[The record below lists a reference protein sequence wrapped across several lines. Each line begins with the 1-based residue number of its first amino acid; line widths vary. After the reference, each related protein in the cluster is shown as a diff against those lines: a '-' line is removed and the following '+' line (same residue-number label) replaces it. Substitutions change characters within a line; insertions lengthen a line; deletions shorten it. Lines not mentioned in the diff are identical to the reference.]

1 MTGVWLGVDV
11 GTVRVGV
18 ARSDPGGIL
27 ASPLVTLA
35 RDVQH
40 GTDLAE
46 LAALVTENGA
56 VGVVVGLPM
65 TLRGVEGASARM
77 AREYAQAL
85 ADRVAPVPVEQ
96 VDERLT
102 TVSAQ
107 RKLRQ
112 SGVREKAGRAVVD
125 QAAAV
130 ELLQHWLDA
139 RRP

>member
-35 RDVQH
+35 RDAH
-40 GTDLAE
+40 NGSDLAE
-46 LAALVTENGA
+46 LAALVAEHGA
-56 VGVVVGLPM
+56 VGVVVGLPV
-65 TLRGVEGASARM
+65 TLRGREGASAQM
-77 AREYAQAL
+77 AREYALEL
-85 ADRVAPVPVEQ
+85 AERVAPVPVEQ

-107 RKLRQ
+107 RKLRE
-112 SGVREKAGRAVVD
+112 SGVRERAGRAVVD

-139 RRP
+139 RRS